1 MCHTCY
7 NDLSMRTVIYKEL
20 AQGHKLE
27 HKQNNA
33 ELMINFTRIYTVKIA
48 TLNLSFNEILMNCYI
63 LVENLVFDQVCD
75 QVFDKFVR
83 VCGKLSTS
91 FRPFCRKP
99 GREPACSR
107 FAAGSLVRARARQ
120 MECKKPVSS
129 QPTNLLK
136 LDFRYV
142 FYYSCLS

>member
-75 QVFDKFVR
+75 QVFNKFVR
-83 VCGKLSTS
+83 VCDTLST
-91 FRPFCRKP
+91 FVV
-99 GREPACSR
+99 ENLVANLLHQSR
-107 FAAGSLVRARARQ
+107 HVEVDAAGSLVRARAGQ
-120 MECKKPVSS
+120 MECRK
-129 QPTNLLK
+129 
-136 LDFRYV
+136 
-142 FYYSCLS
+142 